1 MDLSGGGD
9 PLRSWLPILRDRRRY
24 IAFELEAEDRVGR
37 AELVGE
43 IRAAQATLFGDYGA
57 AKNRLRVVSFD
68 GRFGLI
74 RCSHTRMEECRALLA
89 TVQSIGG
96 TRVAVRVRGIS
107 GTIKAAT
114 EKYIPQSILQPDE
127 NKRRVDLGPVS
138 GSVARVIGRE
148 IDLCPDDRKMTE
160 GSGTRYVGLTSFD
173 LCGEDIDAD
182 GTSDGL

>member
-1 MDLSGGGD
+1 M
-9 PLRSWLPILRDRRRY
+9 RSWLPVLRDRRRY
-24 IAFELEAEDRVGR
+24 IAFELEAEDQVKGGDLM
-37 AELVGE
+37 AE
-43 IRAAQATLFGDYGA
+43 IRAAQTSLFGDLGA
-57 AKNRLRVVSFD
+57 AKNRLRMISFD
-68 GRFGLI
+68 GRFGLL
-74 RCSHTRMEECRALLA
+74 RCRHTRTEECRVLLA
-89 TVQSIGG
+89 SVSSAGG
-96 TRVAVRVRGIS
+96 ARAAIRVRGIS
-107 GTIKAAT
+107 GSIKAAT

-127 NKRRVDLGPVS
+127 NKRRVDLGTVS

>member
-1 MDLSGGGD
+1 MGVCGGGD
-9 PLRSWLPILRDRRRY
+9 TLRSWLPVLRDRRRY
-24 IAFELEAEDRVGR
+24 IAFELEAEDRVTRGD
-37 AELVGE
+37 LIGE
-43 IRAAQATLFGDYGA
+43 IRAAQTALFGDRGA
-57 AKNRLRVVSFD
+57 AENRLRMISFD

-74 RCSHTRMEECRALLA
+74 RCTHSRTEECKALLA
-89 TVQSIGG
+89 TVSSVGG
-96 TRVAVRVRGIS
+96 TRAAIRVRGIS
-107 GTIKAAT
+107 GSIKAAT

-173 LCGEDIDAD
+173 LGEDIDAD

>member
-1 MDLSGGGD
+1 MGVCGGGTL
-9 PLRSWLPILRDRRRY
+9 LRSWLPVLRDRRRY
-24 IAFELEAEDRVGR
+24 IAFELEAEGRVRRGD
-37 AELVGE
+37 LIGE
-43 IRAAQATLFGDYGA
+43 IRAAQTSLFGDLGA
-57 AKNRLRVVSFD
+57 AENRLRMITFD

-74 RCSHTRMEECRALLA
+74 RCTHTRTEECRALLA
-89 TVQSIGG
+89 TVNLVGG
-96 TRVAVRVRGIS
+96 TRAAIRVRGIS
-107 GTIKAAT
+107 GSIKAAT

>member
-1 MDLSGGGD
+1 M
-9 PLRSWLPILRDRRRY
+9 RSWLPVLRDRRRY
-24 IAFELEAEDRVGR
+24 IAFELEAEGRVSRG
-37 AELVGE
+37 ELVGE
-43 IRAAQATLFGDYGA
+43 IRAAQSSLFGDLGA
-57 AKNRLRVVSFD
+57 AKNRFRMISFD

-74 RCSHTRMEECRALLA
+74 RCSHKRTEECRALLA
-89 TVQSIGG
+89 TVGSVAG
-96 TRVAVRVRGIS
+96 TRAAIRVRGIS
-107 GTIKAAT
+107 GSIKAAT
-114 EKYIPQSILQPDE
+114 EKYIPQSTLQPDE